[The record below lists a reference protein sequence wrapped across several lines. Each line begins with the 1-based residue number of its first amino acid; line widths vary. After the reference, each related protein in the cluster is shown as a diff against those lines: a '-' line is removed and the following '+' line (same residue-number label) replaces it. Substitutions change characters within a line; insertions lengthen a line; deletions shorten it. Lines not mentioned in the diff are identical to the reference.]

1 MIDIHCHLLPGLDD
15 GPVSLQMS
23 VEMAESAISEGITH
37 VIATPH
43 ANSHYAFLP
52 ELVRERRD
60 EIQARFAGRLQIAT
74 GCDFH
79 LSYENLEALR
89 AEPARFTLNQKDY
102 LLVELA
108 DFSIPAWIDQ
118 TLHQLQLQGLRPII
132 THPERNPLIRAQL
145 DRLSGWLRLGCSV
158 QVTAQSLRGGF
169 GQRAQQAALAL
180 LEADAIHFI
189 ASDAHNTTTRPLRLR
204 EAYSVVAGKKGEE
217 VARALFEAN
226 PRAVFEG
233 QPLPYRPEPQKFPG
247 SAANP
252 ASARPRKR
260 FWFF

>member
-1 MIDIHCHLLPGLDD
+1 MVDIHCHLLPGLDD
-15 GPVSLQMS
+15 GPVSMEMS
-23 VEMAESAISEGITH
+23 VEMAETAISECITD

-52 ELVRERRD
+52 ELVRQRRD

-79 LSYENLEALR
+79 LNYENLEALR
-89 AEPARFTLNQKDY
+89 AEPSRFTLNQKDY

-145 DRLSGWLRLGCSV
+145 ERLSGWMHQGCFV
-158 QVTAQSLRGGF
+158 QVTAQSLTGGF
-169 GQRAQQAALAL
+169 GQKAQQAAFAL
-180 LEADAIHFI
+180 LDADAIHFI

-204 EAYSVVAGKKGEE
+204 EAFSIAAERKGED
-217 VARALFEAN
+217 VARALFDAN
-226 PRAVFEG
+226 PRAAFEG
-233 QPLPYRPEPQKFPG
+233 QPLPYQPEAAALQA
-247 SAANP
+247 SRANP
-252 ASARPRKR
+252 ASVRPRKR
-260 FWFF
+260 LWFF